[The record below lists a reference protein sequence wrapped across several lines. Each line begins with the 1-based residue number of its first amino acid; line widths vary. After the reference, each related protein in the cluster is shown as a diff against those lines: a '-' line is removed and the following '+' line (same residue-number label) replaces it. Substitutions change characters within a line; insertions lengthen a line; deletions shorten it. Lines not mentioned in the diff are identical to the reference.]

1 MINLIH
7 YTRHLN
13 MRFRI
18 DRIKDMVV
26 DVDLSGALILSFT
39 VFLINTTPSHQ
50 VKAFVHDLDK
60 GLKKLQAQ

>member
-1 MINLIH
+1 
-7 YTRHLN
+7 

>member
-39 VFLINTTPSHQ
+39 VFLNKYYSVAPS
-50 VKAFVHDLDK
+50 K
-60 GLKKLQAQ
+60 GFCS

>member
-1 MINLIH
+1 
-7 YTRHLN
+7 

-39 VFLINTTPSHQ
+39 VFLINATPLHQ

-60 GLKKLQAQ
+60 GLKKL

>member
-39 VFLINTTPSHQ
+39 FFLINTTPLHQ

-60 GLKKLQAQ
+60 GLIKLQAQ